1 MKKGDKVIVIRSGLT
16 YSTNDTAFRD
26 FGLKDKVRNPSFKEG
41 TIATIFK
48 TGLVNGH
55 DMSAAIRDEYGNESV
70 ISFNGIKLYEMKL
83 EITKEKVLEA
93 ASKCSQAK
101 ETLKTLFPE
110 VFEEENPK
118 ITCKDQQF
126 FIDGK
131 SAIYIEDGGFGEQGK
146 EFHLDSRWIWMIE
159 NAPIGYQLKFKKI
172 NKS

>member
-1 MKKGDKVIVIRSGLT
+1 MKQGDKVIVTRSGLT

-26 FGLKDKVRNPSFKEG
+26 LGLKNKVRNPSFKEG
-41 TIATIFK
+41 TIATIFN

-110 VFEEENPK
+110 VFEDEKPEIVFNTAEVTINSMP
-118 ITCKDQQF
+118 
-126 FIDGK
+126 
-131 SAIYIEDGGFGEQGK
+131 AIYKHSFNHI
-146 EFHLDSRWIWMIE
+146 HLDSCFKWSIE
-159 NAPIGYQLKFKKI
+159 PEPDSIGYQLKFKKL
-172 NKS
+172 